1 MRTFLI
7 IMILLCCAFPAFSQ
21 AQAKADHKRPVII
34 ENKGTAQI
42 IRQTENTL
50 QEHQQK
56 LELEKKA
63 TEKKLARL
71 ASKNQKSA
79 QADREKLKNR
89 LKTLEATR
97 KSIQRDQKTVAATRN
112 EYQKKFG
119 SLVSI
124 QAQGKGSK
132 KQPPTQRDII
142 AIEVS
147 EPSKNAI
154 MAEILGNTD
163 EKRLMQIVTVLIDH
177 TGTMDAP
184 EKEYWRNLPP
194 DIPFEHR
201 FRLLEILAT
210 ERQKLAA
217 LERTHKSDIQQ
228 LNKQHTAEWER
239 VCAKSAGDKKR
250 PAAKNKGKTHNPR

>member
-1 MRTFLI
+1 MKTLLI
-7 IMILLCCAFPAFSQ
+7 ILTLICAFPSFSQ
-21 AQAKADHKRPVII
+21 AQTTHKRPLIA
-34 ENKGTAQI
+34 EDKGTAQI

-50 QEHQQK
+50 QDHQQT

-71 ASKNQKSA
+71 AAKNQKSA
-79 QADREKLKNR
+79 QAAREKLKNR
-89 LKTLEATR
+89 LKALNATL
-97 KSIQRDQKTVAATRN
+97 KSIQRDKKTLASTRN

-119 SLVSI
+119 SPATM
-124 QAQGKGSK
+124 QAREKEFK
-132 KQPPTQRDII
+132 KQPLAAQRDIL
-142 AIEVS
+142 AIELS

-154 MAEILGNTD
+154 MAEILNKKD
-163 EKRLMQIVTVLIDH
+163 DKRLMQIVTILIDH

-228 LNKQHTAEWER
+228 LNKQHMAEWER

-250 PAAKNKGKTHNPR
+250 PASKAKRKA